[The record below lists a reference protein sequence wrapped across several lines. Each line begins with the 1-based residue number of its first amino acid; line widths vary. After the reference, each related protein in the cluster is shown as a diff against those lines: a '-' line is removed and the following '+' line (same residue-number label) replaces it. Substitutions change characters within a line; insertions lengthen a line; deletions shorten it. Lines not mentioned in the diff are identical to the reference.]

1 MSDSN
6 TSRRRFIVAAITFS
20 GVTAGTFGP
29 AALRFGSAWAQSG
42 NDSTTDVL
50 ARLGRLLLPHDDL
63 ADDVYTEVLNDALA
77 ATVGDASLRDVETLL
92 NAQQSADFMDIDEG
106 GQLSAMRAIE
116 GDDSFAAV
124 LNVLKTQLYDHPA
137 VWEVIN
143 YEGPSYQN
151 GGYLNRGAGE
161 IDWLPE
167 AD

>member
-1 MSDSN
+1 MNDSN

-42 NDSTTDVL
+42 NDGASDAL

-63 ADDVYTEVLNDALA
+63 ADDVYAEVLDGALA
-77 ATVGDASLRDVETLL
+77 TAADDTSLSDVETLL
-92 NAQQSADFMDIDEG
+92 NAQQSADFMDIDED

-116 GDDSFAAV
+116 GDDSFVAV
-124 LNVLKTQLYDHPA
+124 LNVLKAQLYDHPA
-137 VWEVIN
+137 VWKVIN